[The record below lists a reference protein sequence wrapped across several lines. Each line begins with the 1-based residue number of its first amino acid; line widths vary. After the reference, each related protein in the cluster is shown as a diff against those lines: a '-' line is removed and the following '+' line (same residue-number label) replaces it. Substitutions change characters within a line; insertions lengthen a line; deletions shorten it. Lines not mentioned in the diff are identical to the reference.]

1 MTQQSIDSVYPVT
14 INNLLQYRVRA
25 FDAYPGLTHAIFT
38 RRGGMSQAPYHSLN
52 LGSTIGD
59 DADAVRKNFQ
69 LVCQAVNIR
78 SQQTVSSYLVHG
90 TDILTINKA
99 NRQQY
104 MGQADGLITSTPDI
118 YLFMRFADCT
128 PLIFYDP
135 IQRAIGLTHAGWRG
149 TLQNAAGATV
159 VAMVNRLGCQAKNII
174 AVIGPAIGPCCYEV
188 GPEVITAAA
197 RSLTDSTGLFI
208 NHNGKPDHVHFD
220 MWTANQRQLLA
231 SGVTRVI
238 QSEICTACHTDKFFS
253 HRAEKGR
260 TGRFGVI
267 MGLRG
272 EDA

>member
-1 MTQQSIDSVYPVT
+1 MTQRSIDSVYPVT
-14 INNLLQYRVRA
+14 LNNLLLYRVRA
-25 FDAYPGLTHAIFT
+25 FDAYPDLTHAIFT
-38 RRGGMSQAPYHSLN
+38 RRGGISQAPYHSLN

-69 LVCQAVNIR
+69 LVCRAVNIVP
-78 SQQTVSSYLVHG
+78 QQTVSSYLVHG
-90 TDILTINKA
+90 TDILTINKH

-104 MGQADGLITSTPDI
+104 MGQADGLITGDLDI

-135 IQRAIGLTHAGWRG
+135 IQKVIGLTHAGWRG

-159 VAMVNRLGCQAKNII
+159 AAMVNRLGCQAKNII

-188 GPEVITAAA
+188 GPEVIAAA
-197 RSLTDSTGLFI
+197 GRRLTDSAALFT
-208 NHNGKPDHVHFD
+208 NPNGKPDHAHFD
-220 MWTANQRQLLA
+220 MWAANRQQLVA
-231 SGVTRVI
+231 SGIEQVI
-238 QSEICTACHTDKFFS
+238 QSDICTACHTDKFFS